1 MPRGIVQ
8 ERIGQ
13 EMLLLMRQAKLHTLQ
28 THSSRP
34 MIPAAGPARTDSR
47 VRSMLYRIFSCAR

>member
-1 MPRGIVQ
+1 MPRGVVQ

-34 MIPAAGPARTDSR
+34 MIPAVGPARTDSR